1 MKMLLVSGDSKQ
13 AKKTKHL
20 ISIYF
25 EQATEEMVKD
35 HYIEHAERSF
45 FGSLILY
52 MTSRPL
58 IAMVW
63 EGAHVIAVTRNML
76 GVHDPI
82 TAKPGTIR
90 GDFSINV
97 QRNVIHGSDTVES
110 ANREINIWFKDGE
123 VITIS

>member
-1 MKMLLVSGDSKQ
+1 MVIQNKRSKQ
-13 AKKTKHL
+13 NNYGVIL
-20 ISIYF
+20 IYF
-25 EQATEEMVKD
+25 EQATEEMAKD

-45 FGSLILY
+45 FGSLTHY

-63 EGAHVIAVTRNML
+63 EGANVIAITRNML

-82 TAKPGTIR
+82 TAIPGTIR
-90 GDFSINV
+90 GDFSINI
-97 QRNVIHGSDTVES
+97 QSNVIHGSDTVES

-123 VITIS
+123 VIKSK